1 MEKEGKKIISKGY
14 EEILNP
20 NSKEISDRE
29 LLENIYYHLLAIHI
43 KIDKLGILKYKEM
56 GIEEPENF
64 AEILSD
70 STADKVSPNYDRIP
84 IVSDSISDFKRELL
98 ENYFKVIP

>member
-1 MEKEGKKIISKGY
+1 MEKEIKNIDSKGY
-14 EEILNP
+14 DDILNP
-20 NSKEISDRE
+20 ESKQISDRE
-29 LLENIYYHLLAIHI
+29 LLENIYYHLLALHI
-43 KIDKLGILKYKEM
+43 KIDKLGMLKYKEM

-70 STADKVSPNYDRIP
+70 STADKVFSNYERIP
-84 IVSDSISDFKRELL
+84 IISDSISDFKRELL